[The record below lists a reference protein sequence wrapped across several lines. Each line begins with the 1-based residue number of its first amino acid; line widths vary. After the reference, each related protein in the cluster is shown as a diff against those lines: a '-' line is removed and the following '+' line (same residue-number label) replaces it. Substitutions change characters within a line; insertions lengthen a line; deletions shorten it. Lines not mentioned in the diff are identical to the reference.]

1 MPHKPLM
8 LVIDDDE
15 DLRVLMR
22 VMLGKADFDVV
33 DAADG
38 EAGLALM
45 RTRFPD
51 LIILD
56 LMMPKLDGFG
66 VLRGMQ
72 AAGLK
77 TPVIIV
83 TGYSEKANEQILR
96 SEPNVIDLLPK
107 PVKYDELLAIIRRAL
122 KL

>member
-1 MPHKPLM
+1 MSRKPLM

-15 DLRVLMR
+15 DLRHLMR
-22 VMLGKADFDVV
+22 VMLVRAEFEVI
-33 DAADG
+33 DAEDG
-38 EAGLALM
+38 EAGLALA
-45 RTRFPD
+45 RTRVPD

-72 AAGLK
+72 AEGLRM
-77 TPVIIV
+77 PVIIV

-96 SEPNVIDLLPK
+96 SETNVVDLMPK
-107 PVKYDELLAIIRRAL
+107 PVKYDELLAVIRRAL

>member
-1 MPHKPLM
+1 M

-15 DLRVLMR
+15 DLRALMR
-22 VMLGKADFDVV
+22 LMLGKAEFDVIE
-33 DAADG
+33 AEDG
-38 EAGLALM
+38 EAGLALI

-51 LIILD
+51 LVILD

-72 AAGLK
+72 AESLK
-77 TPVIIV
+77 IPVVIV

-96 SEPNVIDLLPK
+96 SESNVVELLPK
-107 PVKYDELLAIIRRAL
+107 PVRYDELLAIIRRAL